1 MQRLYKALKPLSK
14 ENRNKIMNDYE
25 LQFSQEMKNGK
36 TEQDIIY
43 DLGSP
48 EDAAEYFINI
58 YQSDRGYHDHYNI
71 EQASNKN
78 SSTAHSWEAAIWGTL
93 SIIIIPEST
102 MTLMSIKSSRLF
114 ILKIIVYLLQKSSF
128 HQQKSVNRF
137 PLQAQRPLAQVI

>member
-48 EDAAEYFINI
+48 EDAAEY
-58 YQSDRGYHDHYNI
+58 
-71 EQASNKN
+71 
-78 SSTAHSWEAAIWGTL
+78 L
-93 SIIIIPEST
+93 SLIHI
-102 MTLMSIKSSRLF
+102 
-114 ILKIIVYLLQKSSF
+114 
-128 HQQKSVNRF
+128 
-137 PLQAQRPLAQVI
+137 

>member
-25 LQFSQEMKNGK
+25 LQFSQEMKKGK

-93 SIIIIPEST
+93 SIIIIPT
-102 MTLMSIKSSRLF
+102 MIAIMLAFFALGIAFCIAGMVMVFSSF
-114 ILKIIVYLLQKSSF
+114 IL
-128 HQQKSVNRF
+128 N
-137 PLQAQRPLAQVI
+137 

>member
-1 MQRLYKALKPLSK
+1 MILLTKQEYMQRLYKALKPLSK
-14 ENRNKIMNDYE
+14 ENRNKVMNDYE

-78 SSTAHSWEAAIWGTL
+78 SSTAHLPALERPMPSPPARQSTNFHTGTAK
-93 SIIIIPEST
+93 P
-102 MTLMSIKSSRLF
+102 KKWHR
-114 ILKIIVYLLQKSSF
+114 KV
-128 HQQKSVNRF
+128 R
-137 PLQAQRPLAQVI
+137 